1 MKKYKAAHIIILTG
15 NTPNAPDGRAHV
27 ASDVRSETVTQQMH
41 ARHADV
47 VLLLQ

>member
-1 MKKYKAAHIIILTG
+1 MKKYEAAHLLTG
-15 NTPNAPDGRAHV
+15 YTANDPNGRAHV